1 MRSILKTKIIFKL
14 VVTFFVL
21 FFVCFQP
28 YLAEEDDSVKV
39 VEAIGAG
46 QIYGDNLPAA
56 RELAISNALVS
67 AVARISLEVFP
78 LSSQIDHF
86 QQVNEALY
94 NDIDAYVQDYKVL
107 TEFMSGKSYRALV
120 QVTVMQNKIK
130 AKLLASGLVVEEKSV
145 PKILLFIAEENIGDI
160 LPNYWW
166 GEDLV
171 FVVPSSEEAMAQTL
185 KDQRFNIIQHAD
197 ITEPL
202 NYDLPLKI
210 EDAVTL
216 GSHRAAD
223 IVVIGSAKA
232 EKTSNVMGASIKSFN
247 ANVTVKAFRTDTG
260 AEIAFATRTAVSS
273 GVDEREGGRRALF
286 DAGMLAGK
294 DIAIEISSAWAKQN
308 KDRKMVQIVVQGTS
322 ELINFVKFRQILGKI
337 NGVTAIHILEM
348 KPNESSLTVDY
359 DGTAQS
365 LAEELM
371 LNTFESFG
379 IDIYEVLPGKL
390 GIELIG
396 G

>member
-1 MRSILKTKIIFKL
+1 M
-14 VVTFFVL
+14 
-21 FFVCFQP
+21 
-28 YLAEEDDSVKV
+28 
-39 VEAIGAG
+39 
-46 QIYGDNLPAA
+46 
-56 RELAISNALVS
+56 
-67 AVARISLEVFP
+67 
-78 LSSQIDHF
+78 
-86 QQVNEALY
+86 
-94 NDIDAYVQDYKVL
+94 QD
-107 TEFMSGKSYRALV
+107 
-120 QVTVMQNKIK
+120 KIK
-130 AKLLASGLVVEEKSV
+130 AQLLESGLVVEEKRL
-145 PKILLFIAEENIGDI
+145 PKILFFVAEENIGDI

-185 KDQRFNIIQHAD
+185 KDQQFNIIQHAD

-202 NYDLPLKI
+202 NYELPLKI

-223 IVVIGSAKA
+223 IVVVGSAKA
-232 EKTSNVMGASIKSFN
+232 EKTTNVMGVSIKSFK

-273 GVDEREGGRRALF
+273 GTDEREGGRRALS

-294 DIAIEISSAWAKQN
+294 DIAIEISSAWAEQN
-308 KDRKMVQIVVQGTS
+308 KDRKMVEIVVQGTS
-322 ELINFVKFRQILGKI
+322 ELINFVKFRKILGKI

-348 KPNESSLTVDY
+348 KPNESNIAVDY
-359 DGTAQS
+359 NGTAQS

>member
-348 KPNESSLTVDY
+348 KPNESKIAVDY
-359 DGTAQS
+359 GGTAQS